1 MSIGRVMHFRR
12 FIFRTR
18 GVYLLVTLVLILWLK
33 HRTGA
38 GVGLPSYLTLAG
50 IVLVAQFFR
59 TWAAGFVGTTARGRE
74 THAEILLTAGPYAYV
89 RNPMYLG
96 ILVLTTALALM
107 SGLWYAP
114 LLVWATYGFVYSNV
128 IPYEEAYLR
137 ERFGQAYVS
146 YFRAVPRMVP
156 AFRGYPKRQG
166 TFRLREGLANEVAAW
181 TGAVVLPIL
190 FYVL

>member
-1 MSIGRVMHFRR
+1 MDLRR

-18 GVYLLVTLVLILWLK
+18 GMYLLVVLLLILWLK
-33 HRTGA
+33 HNTGA
-38 GVGLPSYLTLAG
+38 HVGLWPYL
-50 IVLVAQFFR
+50 VLVGVVLAAQLFR

-74 THAEILLTAGPYAYV
+74 THAAVLLTAGPYAYL

-114 LLVWATYGFVYSNV
+114 LIVWATYGFVYTNV

-137 ERFGQAYVS
+137 ERFGQAYEG
-146 YFRAVPRMVP
+146 YMRAVPRLFP
-156 AFRGYPKRQG
+156 ALRGYPERQG
-166 TFRLREGLANEVAAW
+166 VFRPREGLANEVASW
-181 TGAVVLPIL
+181 IGAVILPIL
-190 FYVL
+190 FYIL

>member
-1 MSIGRVMHFRR
+1 MPLRR

-18 GVYLLVTLVLILWLK
+18 GVYLLAALLLILWLK
-33 HRTGA
+33 HRAGA
-38 GVGLPSYLTLAG
+38 AVGLPIYLTLLG
-50 IVLVAQFFR
+50 VVLAAQVFR

-96 ILVLTTALALM
+96 ILVLTTTLALM

-114 LLVWATYGFVYSNV
+114 LIVWATYAFVYSNV

-137 ERFGQAYVS
+137 ERFGRAYES
-146 YFRAVPRMVP
+146 YVRAVPRLIPV
-156 AFRGYPKRQG
+156 FQGYPERQG
-166 TFRLREGLANEVAAW
+166 VFRLQEGLANEVASW
-181 TGAVVLPIL
+181 TVGVVLLIL
-190 FYVL
+190 FSVL